1 MAYSFEDYVE
11 STRNLTTEEELFS
24 TFLKAIEKHGLNRAL
39 FCLATD
45 HNDIGQTAGTG
56 IIHNYPS
63 DWMNYYFEH
72 QFDKID
78 PVMIY
83 GLNQISAYSWDI
95 IPKKMIL
102 DKKQKNCLNFGQ
114 EAGLQNGVCT
124 PLRGANNQLAGI
136 SLASSEKND
145 SFDGKLDLI
154 TAYCNHFYISYK
166 RLHEG
171 KTENVSNI
179 SLTDKERDILSWV
192 ARGKSDPDIGDIL
205 NLSEFTINYHMRN
218 IFKKFNVNS
227 RITVVVKAVSY
238 GLISF

>member
-1 MAYSFEDYVE
+1 M
-11 STRNLTTEEELFS
+11 
-24 TFLKAIEKHGLNRAL
+24 
-39 FCLATD
+39 
-45 HNDIGQTAGTG
+45 
-56 IIHNYPS
+56 
-63 DWMNYYFEH
+63 
-72 QFDKID
+72 
-78 PVMIY
+78 
-83 GLNQISAYSWDI
+83 
-95 IPKKMIL
+95 
-102 DKKQKNCLNFGQ
+102 
-114 EAGLQNGVCT
+114 
-124 PLRGANNQLAGI
+124 AGI